1 MGDIDPRRADLNLLT
16 VFAALMRERSVTR
29 AGQKLFLSQS
39 ATSAALARLREL
51 FRDELFVRVGRAIE
65 PTARAQELWER
76 LDPAL
81 QAITSALTGAIPF
94 DPATDAREF
103 RIGMPDSVSVA
114 MLPALLRRLR
124 AEAPGCALNIRHADF
139 TEAPRMLAH
148 GDVSTAIGYL
158 GRDLPATTRVRTLR
172 RTGWRVLRGDDA
184 PGTLTV
190 EEYAARPHVLVTPS
204 GDLYGIADR
213 VLAEQGHRRRV
224 VLGVPDFAILPNVLK
239 GTDMIATVSD
249 FVAEALAERAG
260 LRIEPPPVPFP
271 ISQIQLAWRA
281 AADTDP
287 AERWLRG
294 LITATFGDT

>member
-39 ATSAALARLREL
+39 ATSAALARLRDL

-81 QAITSALTGAIPF
+81 QAITSALTGSIPF
-94 DPATDAREF
+94 DPAADSREF
-103 RIGMPDSVSVA
+103 RVGMADSVAV
-114 MLPALLRRLR
+114 ALLPTLLRLLR
-124 AEAPGCALNIRHADF
+124 TEAPGCALNIRHADF
-139 TEAPRMLAH
+139 TEAPRMLAD

-158 GRDLPATTRVRTLR
+158 GKDLPATTRVRTLR

-184 PGTLTV
+184 PGALTLDG
-190 EEYAARPHVLVTPS
+190 YATRPHVLVTPS
-204 GDLYGIADR
+204 GDLNGIADR
-213 VLAEQGHRRRV
+213 VLAEQGRRRRI
-224 VLGVPDFAILPNVLK
+224 VLGVPDFAILPTVLK

-249 FVAEALAERAG
+249 FVAEALAARVG
-260 LRIEPPPVPFP
+260 LRIEEPPLDFP
-271 ISQIQLAWRA
+271 ASQIQLAWRA
-281 AADTDP
+281 AVDTDL

-294 LITATFGDT
+294 LIIATFGHA